1 MTEAPTH
8 PPMPPPWAER
18 LAAMRLPADRREFV
32 VGDLGEE
39 FQHRLASQGPE
50 AARRWY
56 WRQAW
61 RTAFGR
67 HPRLL
72 RPPMA
77 PDMTRRPPP
86 MPPILPD
93 LRYALRGLRR
103 QPGFTLAAVLTL
115 ALGIGAN
122 AAVFRVAWQVVLKP
136 LPYPQADRLVHV
148 WEAYTRGGRE
158 LTNLVAPGN
167 YVDWQRG
174 APVFDAI
181 GAYTALRL
189 RLDLTGVGDP
199 TQLETRY
206 VVGDFFR
213 TFNMPPLVGRAFAAA
228 DVKVDDLSP
237 VVLSEHVWRQQ
248 FGGDPGLIGQT
259 IRLGGVPHPVVG
271 VMPEAF
277 GIAGGATVDVWM
289 GISLN
294 PAEAANHG
302 AHYLGVVARLKPG
315 VSVDQA
321 IAAVRAAARQDSLA
335 FPASNKDTSATVEP
349 MTSQRGGTFRPAIF
363 LLAGAAGFVLLIAC
377 ANLASL
383 QLARSLS
390 RAREFGIRTA
400 LGASRGRLVALL
412 VVESAVLAIAGA
424 AVGLTL
430 SSGMLALLARVAPQ
444 TLRAGASAAI
454 DLPTLL
460 CAGLAAV
467 VSVGLFASLPA
478 WQAATR
484 ASGWINQRATTGDR
498 RAALIRTVLVTGQL
512 ALATMLVVSATLLV
526 TSLALV
532 LRVDPGFD
540 AHGVLA
546 FDLTMPNQF
555 ADQDLLFKNVF
566 RTVEALP
573 GVTAACA
580 INVIPFDETFNMT
593 YVPQLP
599 NGPAATAVGAFPRT
613 ITPGCFDVLRLRLL
627 GGRSFTDREPTRV
640 GIVTDSFAR
649 RAFPGAN
656 PIGQRVHLGVP
667 EGELIE
673 IVGVIADSLQS
684 SLEARPYPQFYEVF
698 SAQAAFPPTSVLVR
712 TSVAPAAVFSSVR
725 AAVRRIDPD
734 QPVGRL
740 RTLEDI
746 VGTSTSERKFDLG
759 LFLGFALIALALSAV
774 GTYGLFAHV
783 VAERRA
789 EISIRMALGAVPEQ
803 VVRLMLRRAWVAIG
817 LGLGVGVLGAY
828 AASDALR
835 HLLFGLSPTDPRAY
849 VGVVL
854 VLGTVALAAAWI
866 PSRRAAQVDPVGVLR
881 ES

>member
-1 MTEAPTH
+1 MTDAPDD
-8 PPMPPPWAER
+8 PLMPPRWAER
-18 LAAMRLPADRREFV
+18 LVAIRLPADRREFV

-56 WRQAW
+56 WQQAW
-61 RTAFGR
+61 RTALGR
-67 HPRLL
+67 HPRVLQAQN
-72 RPPMA
+72 A
-77 PDMTRRPPP
+77 PDPIRRPHP
-86 MPPILPD
+86 MPSLVPD
-93 LRYALRGLRR
+93 FRYALRGLRR
-103 QPGFTLAAVLTL
+103 QPGFTLAAVVTL

-136 LPYPQADRLVHV
+136 LPYPQADRLVRV
-148 WEAYTRGGRE
+148 WEAFTRNGRE
-158 LTNLVAPGN
+158 ATNIVAPGN
-167 YVDWQRG
+167 YADWRRDTH
-174 APVFDAI
+174 VFEAI
-181 GAYTALRL
+181 GAYTALRT
-189 RLDLTGVGDP
+189 RLDLTGTGDP

-213 TFNMPPLVGRAFAAA
+213 TLNMPPLVGRTFAAS
-228 DVKVDDLSP
+228 DVREGDSSP
-237 VVLSEHVWRQQ
+237 VVLSEHVWRQH
-248 FGGDPGLIGQT
+248 FGGDRRLVGQT
-259 IRLGGVPHPVVG
+259 IRLGGEPHPVVG

-277 GIAGGATVDVWM
+277 GAAGGATVDVWVGM
-289 GISLN
+289 NLT
-294 PAEAANHG
+294 PTEAANHG
-302 AHYLGVVARLKPG
+302 AHYFGVVGRLKPG
-315 VSVDQA
+315 ASVDQA
-321 IAAVRAAARQDSLA
+321 IADVRAAARQGALA
-335 FPASNKDTSATVEP
+335 FPKTNQDISATVEP
-349 MTSQRGGTFRPAIF
+349 MTSDRGGTFRSAIF

-400 LGASRGRLVALL
+400 LGASRGRLVRLL
-412 VVESAVLAIAGA
+412 VAESALLAIAGA
-424 AVGLTL
+424 AVGLML
-430 SSGMLALLARVAPQ
+430 SSWLLAILARVAPQ
-444 TLRAGASAAI
+444 TLRAGASAAV

-460 CAGLAAV
+460 GAGLAAI

-478 WQAATR
+478 WRAATR
-484 ASGWINQRATTGDR
+484 ANRWVNQRATTGDR

-512 ALATMLVVSATLLV
+512 ALATVLVVSATLLV

-540 AHGVLA
+540 AQGVLA
-546 FDLTMPNQF
+546 FDLTMPNAF
-555 ADQDLLFKNVF
+555 ADQNLLFNNVF
-566 RTVEALP
+566 RSVAAIP
-573 GVTAACA
+573 GVTATCA

-593 YVPQLP
+593 YVPERP
-599 NGPAATAVGAFPRT
+599 DGPSATPIGAFPRT
-613 ITPGCFDVLRLRLL
+613 ITPGCLDVLHLRLL
-627 GGRSFTDREPTRV
+627 GGRAFTDREPTRV

-656 PIGQRVHLGVP
+656 PIGQRVHLGVA
-667 EGELIE
+667 EGALIDV
-673 IVGVIADSLQS
+673 VGVVADSLQS
-684 SLEARPYPQFYEVF
+684 SLEGRPYPQFYEVF

-712 TSVAPAAVFSSVR
+712 TSVPPAAVFSSVR
-725 AAVRRIDPD
+725 AAVRAIDPD
-734 QPVGRL
+734 QPVARL

-789 EISIRMALGAVPEQ
+789 EIGIRIALGAVPGQ
-803 VVRLMLRRAWVAIG
+803 VVRLILRRAWVAIS
-817 LGLGVGVLGAY
+817 LGLGAGVLGAV

-835 HLLFGLSPTDPRAY
+835 HLLFGLSPTDPRVY

-854 VLGTVALAAAWI
+854 VLGTVAIGSAWI
-866 PSRRAAQVDPVGVLR
+866 PSRRAAHVDPVGVLR
-881 ES
+881 DT